1 MAAAAYRCGGSRL
14 LSSSKRL
21 FISKT
26 LTPKSFPTPSA
37 STSFTPLRYFY
48 SSYVLYSTLLFASVL
63 ASVESLMP
71 LHSAIA
77 SARLTSKIALHSS
90 CWSCLSQGFATPL

>member
-26 LTPKSFPTPSA
+26 LTPKSFPTPS
-37 STSFTPLRYFY
+37 SPTSYTPLR
-48 SSYVLYSTLLFASVL
+48 FASVL